1 MGRIPPSIVLPEQPQ
16 SIVEH
21 LLRVSREVD
30 GRVEFGSPQDP
41 NNPASTTLANGV
53 IHNGTILNMKGAWV
67 EVDVVA
73 LDAVVDCA
81 HNLDVPVT
89 LVGGVRQ
96 PNVRWL
102 LFGYQHSGT
111 LAIAGSTISCNFE
124 LGDAGGAP
132 GITTN
137 SFPLRFYAAGTR
149 TVGADPDDLR
159 VTLFFVPAVR

>member
-30 GRVEFGSPQDP
+30 GRMEFGSPQDP
-41 NNPASTTLANGV
+41 NNPSSTTLANGV

-67 EVDVVA
+67 EVDVVT
-73 LDAVVDCA
+73 LDAVVNCV

-89 LVGGVRQ
+89 LIGGVNQ

-102 LFGYQHSGT
+102 IFGYQHSGT
-111 LAIAGSTISCNFE
+111 LAIAGSTISCNYE
-124 LGDAGGAP
+124 LGDAAS
-132 GITTN
+132 ITTN

-149 TVGADPDDLR
+149 TVGVDPDEIR
-159 VTLFFVPAVR
+159 VSLFFVPAVR